1 MVLALA
7 LMAITGVAQAQ
18 NTPEGVWRTV
28 DDQTGQPKAEVRIV
42 KKNDQLSGSVL
53 RSLKE
58 PPPAPRR
65 CTLCTDD
72 RKDQPIIGMEIIRG
86 GKASSDSPWYEG
98 GQILDPDNGKTY
110 RLKLRVSDDGK
121 SLLVRGFIGPFYRT
135 QVWQRAP

>member
-1 MVLALA
+1 
-7 LMAITGVAQAQ
+7 
-18 NTPEGVWRTV
+18 
-28 DDQTGQPKAEVRIV
+28 
-42 KKNDQLSGSVL
+42 
-53 RSLKE
+53 
-58 PPPAPRR
+58 
-65 CTLCTDD
+65 
-72 RKDQPIIGMEIIRG
+72 MEIIRG